1 MSKRSLCRAMTGVNT
16 GRQETPEYFPM
27 TPLPAPRL
35 CEIPGARI
43 KQNELCAFFGSLLDS
58 SGGIAVVPALLV
70 AHVLGL
76 VFWVSGLL
84 VTSMALTRH
93 TQETSAE
100 ARQALARLERIF
112 LRGLAD
118 PGALLTI
125 LAGASLVSTNAHFYL
140 HAPWLHIKLTFVL
153 LLIGLHGMVAVR
165 TKAFARG
172 QIEMQRSE
180 ARMLVLA
187 TLFLFLSIL
196 IATLVGQVYLT

>member
-1 MSKRSLCRAMTGVNT
+1 V
-16 GRQETPEYFPM
+16 
-27 TPLPAPRL
+27 
-35 CEIPGARI
+35 
-43 KQNELCAFFGSLLDS
+43 
-58 SGGIAVVPALLV
+58 IAVVSALLV
-70 AHVLGL
+70 GHIFGL

-125 LAGASLVSTNAHFYL
+125 LAGAGLIATNSRYYL

-153 LLIGLHGMVAVR
+153 FLIALHGRLAMR
-165 TKAFARG
+165 TKAFATGRI
-172 QIEMQRSE
+172 QMQPKE
-180 ARMLVLA
+180 ARILVVATLLIFLSIIIA
-187 TLFLFLSIL
+187 TLF
-196 IATLVGQVYLT
+196 GQVYLT

>member
-1 MSKRSLCRAMTGVNT
+1 M
-16 GRQETPEYFPM
+16 
-27 TPLPAPRL
+27 
-35 CEIPGARI
+35 
-43 KQNELCAFFGSLLDS
+43 
-58 SGGIAVVPALLV
+58 VPALLV
-70 AHVLGL
+70 VHIFGI

-125 LAGASLVSTNAHFYL
+125 LAGASLISTNAHFYL
-140 HAPWLHIKLTFVL
+140 HAPWQHIKLTFVL

-165 TKAFARG
+165 TKAFATGR
-172 QIEMQRSE
+172 IEMQRSE
-180 ARMLVLA
+180 ARMFVLA

-196 IATLVGQVYLT
+196 IATLLGQVYLA